1 MSSVRMSTVPADLVA
16 HLVRTTDLS
25 PTEASRVV
33 ADVLAY
39 YAETAA
45 DWVRRRHGELQRTGL
60 TNDAIFQRISEELPD
75 RRFQAD
81 GLSAR
86 QLRRIVYS

>member
-1 MSSVRMSTVPADLVA
+1 MPTVPAELVT

-39 YAETAA
+39 YCETAP
-45 DWVRRRHGELQRTGL
+45 DWVRRRHSELQRSGL
-60 TNDAIFQRISEELPD
+60 TNDAIFERISAELPD